1 MIRKI
6 THYVDLLMTEEM
18 ARERLNADKVDVSWY
33 TNKTNRE
40 SVLHSHPYYEAIL
53 PISGEVLYS
62 VNGSLYHLHTGEL
75 IVFPDEVFHSGKF
88 DVGADV
94 SERLLLKVDAELWQT
109 TAEII
114 GFPNIFSAK
123 EPIIFS
129 AETVSAWDL
138 RGLFMRISRTSTMDK
153 SLRMLEHGEADEKK
167 KADMDLM
174 YLHMDLDA
182 KVSNWIK
189 DMENILSQIDLCFE
203 GELQIHVMQYLNS
216 LREYIR
222 VFRKGS
228 SDSEI
233 RDNSKLKEA
242 ISLIHIN
249 EVQQKM
255 KEQIILI
262 DNAMRP

>member
-1 MIRKI
+1 VNTESITTVNSIMSTCTIDWTMISAI
-6 THYVDLLMTEEM
+6 ISAILSVLLMIQ
-18 ARERLNADKVDVSWY
+18 
-33 TNKTNRE
+33 TNRIAKIQQRQE
-40 SVLHSHPYYEAIL
+40 ERAQKIALYDKRYEIYRCFL
-53 PISGEVLYS
+53 NVFRYS
-62 VNGSLYHLHTGEL
+62 E
-75 IVFPDEVFHSGKF
+75 IVFKDGNINTNSGKEHE
-88 DVGADV
+88 VIRNLIADDYHFFGDR
-94 SERLLLKVDAELWQT
+94 SFKLKEN
-109 TAEII
+109 ECYY
-114 GFPNIFSAK
+114 
-123 EPIIFS
+123 
-129 AETVSAWDL
+129 
-138 RGLFMRISRTSTMDK
+138 
-153 SLRMLEHGEADEKK
+153 MLEHGEADEKK